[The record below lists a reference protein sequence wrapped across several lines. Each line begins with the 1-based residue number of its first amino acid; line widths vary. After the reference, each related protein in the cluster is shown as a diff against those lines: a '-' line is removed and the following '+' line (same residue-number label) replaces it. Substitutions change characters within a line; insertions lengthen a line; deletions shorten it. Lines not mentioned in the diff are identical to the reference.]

1 MKTVIISKNVL
12 SKWAGEE
19 LKVYSMLLYMKQTKG
34 VVGKI
39 NIRFLIG
46 AFYPICSLQRIT
58 EFYNSLKE
66 LDKKGIIKFTNYD
79 NKTQEASIELIET
92 DDSMADVIELPI
104 FTYRKDYY
112 ILSFKKSIMIKT
124 DMHAKI
130 SSLLDKLKK
139 LKNELY
145 SETRGFI
152 NESDE
157 EKRQD
162 SLKRLKEI
170 DSKLK
175 SIPGKDDIENLDRK
189 LWISQKEL
197 DKLQYLADYTRV
209 DRCYVNSKADLDDGS
224 NISTYAPILAELD
237 LIYAENEIFCKYD
250 EIKEPLYYRPTMVV
264 FPSGLPSVNIVLR

>member
-1 MKTVIISKNVL
+1 
-12 SKWAGEE
+12 
-19 LKVYSMLLYMKQTKG
+19 MKQTKG

-112 ILSFKKSIMIKT
+112 ILSFKKGIMIKT

-170 DSKLK
+170 DSQLK

-224 NISTYAPILAELD
+224 NISTYAPILAEFD
-237 LIYAENEIFCKYD
+237 LIYAANEIFCKYD
-250 EIKEPLYYRPTMVV
+250 EIKEPQYCRPTTVV
-264 FPSGLPSVNIVLR
+264 FTNGLPPVNIVLR

>member
-1 MKTVIISKNVL
+1 
-12 SKWAGEE
+12 
-19 LKVYSMLLYMKQTKG
+19 MKQTKG

-112 ILSFKKSIMIKT
+112 ILSFKKGIMIKT

-139 LKNELY
+139 LKKAVDMGGMLWYY
-145 SETRGFI
+145 SQALDENRR
-152 NESDE
+152 ES
-157 EKRQD
+157 
-162 SLKRLKEI
+162 
-170 DSKLK
+170 SKTSK
-175 SIPGKDDIENLDRK
+175 KFE
-189 LWISQKEL
+189 
-197 DKLQYLADYTRV
+197 KLQK
-209 DRCYVNSKADLDDGS
+209 SS
-224 NISTYAPILAELD
+224 
-237 LIYAENEIFCKYD
+237 
-250 EIKEPLYYRPTMVV
+250 
-264 FPSGLPSVNIVLR
+264 

>member
-1 MKTVIISKNVL
+1 MKTVIISKKIL
-12 SKWAGEE
+12 SKLAGAE
-19 LKVYSMLLYMKQTKG
+19 LMVYGMLLYMKQTKG

-58 EFYNSLKE
+58 QVYNSLKE

-92 DDSMADVIELPI
+92 DDSMADVIEFPI
-104 FTYRKDYY
+104 PTYRKDYY
-112 ILSFKKSIMIKT
+112 ILLFKKSIMIKK
-124 DMHAKI
+124 DMHAKR
-130 SSLLDKLKK
+130 SSLLDKLEK
-139 LKNELY
+139 LNGELN
-145 SETRGFI
+145 SEARKFI

-170 DSKLK
+170 DSKMK
-175 SIPGKDDIENLDRK
+175 SIPSKDDIENLDRK

-197 DKLQYLADYTRV
+197 DELQYLADYTRV
-209 DRCYVNSKADLDDGS
+209 DGCYVNSKADLDDGS
-224 NISTYAPILAELD
+224 NISTYAPILAEFD
-237 LIYAENEIFCKYD
+237 LIYAENEIFCKYG
-250 EIKEPLYYRPTMVV
+250 EIKEPRYCRPVTVV
-264 FPSGLPSVNIVLR
+264 FPSGLPSVNFVLR